1 MASVMVDELQH
12 RPVPTIVV
20 EPSRGLANFNLREI
34 WDYRDLLL
42 FLAWRDISIRYKQT
56 VLGASWAVIQPILTM
71 VIFTIFFGNMAG
83 VPSEGIPYPLFSFA
97 ALLPWQYFSTTLGNA
112 ANSLVNNSNLL
123 SKVYFPRLLIPL
135 GSLLPP
141 AVDFVI
147 AFIVLLVMMI
157 FYRVVPTWNVLWL
170 PAFMGLAVV
179 TALGV
184 GLWFAALN
192 VKYRDV
198 RYIVPVLVQFGLFV
212 SPVAYPSSMIPGR
225 WRPLYALNP
234 MAGVI
239 EGFRWALLG
248 TNTAPGP
255 LIAVSSV
262 AAIIIL
268 VTGLFY
274 FRRTEKTFA
283 DVI

>member
-1 MASVMVDELQH
+1 MAGEISQK
-12 RPVPTIVV
+12 PVPTIVV
-20 EPSRGLANFNLREI
+20 ESSRGLATFNLREI
-34 WDYRDLLL
+34 WEYRDLLL
-42 FLAWRDISIRYKQT
+42 FLSWRDISIRYKQT
-56 VLGASWAVIQPILTM
+56 VLGAAWAVIQPVLTM
-71 VIFTIFFGNMAG
+71 VIFTIFFGNLAG
-83 VPSEGIPYPLFSFA
+83 VPSEGAPYPLFSFA

-135 GSLLPP
+135 TSLLPP

-147 AFIVLLVMMI
+147 AFIVLVVMMI
-157 FYRVVPTWNVLWL
+157 FYRVTPTWNVLWL
-170 PAFMGLAVV
+170 PAFIALAVV

-198 RYIVPVLVQFGLFV
+198 RYIVPILVQFGLFV
-212 SPVAYPSSMIPGR
+212 SPVAYPSSMVPIF

-248 TNTAPGP
+248 TNTAPGR
-255 LIAVSSV
+255 LIAVSSI

-274 FRRTEKTFA
+274 FRRTEQTFA